1 MPTTIATMLGKRLA
15 HKSHFRLAQHA
26 TKLVTPLRKEYM
38 SLEKH
43 EKHEKRGK
51 AYKDLQSE
59 DMCQRPSTVKQMHT
73 TQANKHERCRQT
85 RQLYETTEKS
95 DQQSNNN
102 QGTGDSERAVDST
115 ARGKQSKR
123 QRDVATRKDIKK
135 RIS

>member
-1 MPTTIATMLGKRLA
+1 
-15 HKSHFRLAQHA
+15 
-26 TKLVTPLRKEYM
+26 M

-43 EKHEKRGK
+43 EKHEKRSK

-59 DMCQRPSTVKQMHT
+59 HMCQRPSTVKQMHT
-73 TQANKHERCRQT
+73 TQANKHERYRQT

-102 QGTGDSERAVDST
+102 QGTADSERAVDST